1 MRKKKAE
8 AHENL
13 ERWLLTYSDMITL
26 LMLFFII
33 LYSMSNV
40 DKAKYQQISGA
51 LESVFAGGNWG
62 IYGDKVIKG
71 QGGILPGGRGI
82 MDNSGQLPSEKG
94 RSTLRKAARV
104 SSIRAG
110 LKQELGSKKLNV
122 VSNEI
127 GIAIILEGDLMFEEG
142 SSGILP
148 ENSDTLNKIAKIL
161 SEIDNNVRVEG
172 HTDDQPLKK
181 SNALYNN
188 NWELSSARATKVVQY
203 LIENGVNPSHL
214 SAVSY
219 GSTKPRVSNNTPED
233 RALNRRVEITI
244 VDKKTD

>member
-1 MRKKKAE
+1 MRKKKE
-8 AHENL
+8 EGHENS

-33 LYSMSNV
+33 LYSMSNL
-40 DKAKYQQISGA
+40 DKAKYQQLSGA
-51 LESVFAGGNWG
+51 LESVFAGGDWG
-62 IYGDKVIKG
+62 IYGDRVLKG
-71 QGGILPGGRGI
+71 QGGVLPGGKGI

-110 LKQELGSKKLNV
+110 LKQEIGNKKLSV
-122 VSNEI
+122 SSNEI
-127 GIAIILEGDLMFEEG
+127 GISIILEADVMFDEG
-142 SSGILP
+142 SS
-148 ENSDTLNKIAKIL
+148 NIL
-161 SEIDNNVRVEG
+161 SENSSTLNQVAKMLSEMNNNIRVEG
-172 HTDDQPLKK
+172 HTDDKPLKQT
-181 SNALYNN
+181 NELYNN
-188 NWELSSARATKVVQY
+188 NWELSSARATKVLEY
-203 LIENGVNPSHL
+203 LIDKGITPSRL

-219 GSTKPRVSNNTPED
+219 GSTKPRVPNNTPED

>member
-1 MRKKKAE
+1 
-8 AHENL
+8 
-13 ERWLLTYSDMITL
+13 
-26 LMLFFII
+26 
-33 LYSMSNV
+33 
-40 DKAKYQQISGA
+40 
-51 LESVFAGGNWG
+51 
-62 IYGDKVIKG
+62 
-71 QGGILPGGRGI
+71 

-104 SSIRAG
+104 SSIRSG
-110 LKQELGSKKLNV
+110 LKQELGGKKLNV

-127 GIAIILEGDLMFEEG
+127 GIAIIVEADLMFDEG

-148 ENSDTLNKIAKIL
+148 DSSTTLDKVAKIL
-161 SEIDNNVRVEG
+161 SEMDNNIRIEG
-172 HTDDQPLKK
+172 HTDDKPLKQ

-203 LIENGVNPSHL
+203 LIDKGINPSRL

-219 GSTKPRVSNNTPED
+219 GSTKPRVPNNTPED